1 MIDAALLHIL
11 LDEPGSHA
19 VSELA
24 RRLDTNADALR
35 QRLDALR
42 RAGCVFDQRPD
53 LGIALVRTGLGAWVD
68 YLDHRL
74 ADAGRVTVYGRTRST
89 QDVARQ
95 IADHAGAAADGA
107 IVVADEQLD
116 GRGRLG
122 RRWTAPAGSA
132 VMFSRIHRISEV
144 VARDGVDRFSFAA
157 SVAVA
162 ETLAAHVPGVRIKW
176 PNDIL
181 VGGLKIAG
189 ILVETLRTP
198 LGDRAAIIG
207 IGINV
212 DLAPDALP
220 PDTPATCLTRLG
232 RPVDRLTLLAEAIEQ
247 LDAALSL
254 ADLDPLLRRWRGLS
268 SMLRRRVKLRSNGR
282 DIEGEV
288 VDLDPNDG
296 LILRTAD
303 GAMVHLHAATTTV
316 L

>member
-11 LDEPGSHA
+11 LDEPGPHA
-19 VSELA
+19 LSELA
-24 RRLDTNADALR
+24 RRLETKADLLR
-35 QRLDALR
+35 ERLDALR

-53 LGIALVRTGLGAWVD
+53 LGVALMRTGLGAWVD

-74 ADAGRVTVYGRTRST
+74 PDAGRVTVYGRTRST

-95 IADHAGAAADGA
+95 ITDHAGAAADGA
-107 IVVADEQLD
+107 IVVADEQDD

-122 RRWTAPAGSA
+122 RRWTAPAGAA
-132 VMFSRIHRISEV
+132 VMFSRIHRMSEPI
-144 VARDGVDRFSFAA
+144 ASDGIDRFSFAA

-162 ETLAAHVPGVRIKW
+162 ETLAVHVPGVRIKW

-207 IGINV
+207 IGINT

-220 PDTPATCLTRLG
+220 TDIHATCLTQLG
-232 RPVDRLTLLAEAIEQ
+232 HPVDRLTLLAETIEH

-254 ADLDPLLRRWRGLS
+254 TDLDPLLHRWRAFS
-268 SMLRRRVKLRSNGR
+268 SMLHRRVKLRSNGR

-296 LILRTAD
+296 LILRNAD
-303 GAMVHLHAATTTV
+303 GTMLHLHAATTTV

>member
-11 LDEPGSHA
+11 LDEPGPHA
-19 VSELA
+19 INGLA
-24 RRLDTNADALR
+24 RRLDLDDDGVR

-53 LGIALVRTGLGAWVD
+53 LGVALVRTGLGAWVD

-74 ADAGRVTVYGRTRST
+74 TDAGRVTVYGRTQST
-89 QDVARQ
+89 QDIARQ

-107 IVVADEQLD
+107 IVVADEQTG

-132 VMFSRIHRISEV
+132 VMFSRIHRINAPI
-144 VARDGVDRFSFAA
+144 ARDGVDRFSFAA

-162 ETLAAHVPGVRIKW
+162 ETLATHVPGVRIKW

-181 VGGLKIAG
+181 IGGQKIAG
-189 ILVETLRTP
+189 ILVETLRTA
-198 LGDRAAIIG
+198 LGERAAIIG

-212 DLAPDALP
+212 NLAPDALP
-220 PDTPATCLTRLG
+220 PEVRATCLTRLG
-232 RPVDRLTLLAEAIEQ
+232 RPVDRLVLLAETIER
-247 LDAALSL
+247 LDAALGM
-254 ADLDPLLRRWRGLS
+254 ANLDPLLRRWRALS
-268 SMLRRRVKLRSNGR
+268 SMLHRHVRLRSNGR

-303 GAMVHLHAATTTV
+303 GTMIHLHAATTTV